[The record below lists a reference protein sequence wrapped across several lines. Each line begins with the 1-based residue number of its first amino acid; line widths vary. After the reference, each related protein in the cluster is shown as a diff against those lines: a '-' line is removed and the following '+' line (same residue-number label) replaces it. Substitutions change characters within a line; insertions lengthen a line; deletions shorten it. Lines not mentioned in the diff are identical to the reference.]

1 MKTSR
6 LALVLST
13 AALLATVSG
22 GPALARPHVRR
33 VCNGSTVPCPPG
45 GHHKTIAH
53 ALRRARPGDWILV
66 WPGVYHEKQT
76 DRQGNLLPD
85 GLLITTPSI
94 HLRGLDR
101 NLVIVD
107 GSNGTADDPCP
118 SDLALQDLTGRN
130 GIEISKVDGVSVE
143 NLTVCNYLPGPAGG
157 EGNQIWWNGGD
168 GSGLIG
174 MGSYTGSYLTATST
188 FYDPNSPLAEYG
200 IFVSNARGPGTISY
214 SYASNMADSDFYV
227 GACPDC
233 NATLS
238 HVRAQNSSLGY
249 SGTNAGGHLIIEDSE
264 WDCNKVG
271 ILPNSLNNDDKPP
284 PQNGLCPD
292 GSGASCTFI
301 QHNNVHDNNN
311 PNVPCSGITC
321 QAPIGTGIEIS
332 GGQHDTI
339 QDNCVWNQ
347 CSWGIVTHDFPDTDM
362 TADCNGGVN
371 SGGVCLFT
379 AMGNVT
385 RGNTLQNNGGF
396 GNPTNSDLANQ
407 SSSNPRNCF
416 YGNMDPDG
424 LTSEPPMIETVD
436 GQPCDAPGAGSA
448 TLAAEL
454 VCAANFT
461 GTDPPP
467 CPPGSS
473 YPQTTQIQMF
483 PLPSEQPM
491 PDPCAGLPRTRW
503 CPYAGPHSTP
513 APAPT
518 CPAPAAPCVAAPA
531 PPCAAT

>member
-6 LALVLST
+6 LALALST
-13 AALLATVSG
+13 AALLATVPG
-22 GPALARPHVRR
+22 GPALARRPRVRR
-33 VCNGSTVPCPPG
+33 VCNASTVPCPPG

-76 DRQGNLLPD
+76 DRQGNFLPD

-101 NLVIVD
+101 NFVIVD
-107 GSNGTADDPCP
+107 GSNGTAADPCP

-271 ILPNSLNNDDKPP
+271 ILPNSLNND
-284 PQNGLCPD
+284 
-292 GSGASCTFI
+292 
-301 QHNNVHDNNN
+301 
-311 PNVPCSGITC
+311 
-321 QAPIGTGIEIS
+321 
-332 GGQHDTI
+332 
-339 QDNCVWNQ
+339 
-347 CSWGIVTHDFPDTDM
+347 
-362 TADCNGGVN
+362 
-371 SGGVCLFT
+371 
-379 AMGNVT
+379 
-385 RGNTLQNNGGF
+385 GGF

-424 LTSEPPMIETVD
+424 LTSEPTMIETVD
-436 GQPCDAPGAGSA
+436 GQPCDTAGTGSA
-448 TLAAEL
+448 PLAAEL

-473 YPQTTQIQMF
+473 YPQATQIQMF

-518 CPAPAAPCVAAPA
+518 CPAPVAPCVAAPA